1 MTVDR
6 EKRGEAGLH
15 RLVNRTP
22 SLSIETAS
30 LCQILSLMTIMFRI
44 RNLIE
49 FSDILVLDLQ
59 SLGTGNELEWLL

>member
-6 EKRGEAGLH
+6 EKRGEACLH
-15 RLVNRTP
+15 RLVNRTS

-59 SLGTGNELEWLL
+59 TLGTGNELEWLL

>member
-6 EKRGEAGLH
+6 EKRGEACLH

-22 SLSIETAS
+22 SLNIETAS